1 LTEAAAVTTTLE
13 PHIEP
18 RLRRPQAAAGE
29 PRSGPP
35 SDLDAEIDWH
45 RAAVHPEPAGK
56 DGLVD
61 TSLPIDPS
69 HYALLNLPEGAPAE
83 DVARA
88 IGRLGLEGPVV
99 PGGALRA
106 DARRA
111 ELQLAAA
118 VLSDAARR
126 HVYDQW
132 LQRERRLRAQLQAR
146 AAAKSGRWGRWVRR
160 WWIWLPLLA
169 LLLWS
174 VGRGG

>member
-1 LTEAAAVTTTLE
+1 MTEAAAVTTALE

-18 RLRRPQAAAGE
+18 RLRRPPVAAGNG
-29 PRSGPP
+29 RSDPP
-35 SDLDAEIDWH
+35 TDLDAEIDRH
-45 RAAVHPEPAGK
+45 RAAVHPEPSGK

-69 HYALLNLPEGAPAE
+69 HYAVLGLPEGASAQ

-88 IGRLGLEGPVV
+88 ITRLGLEGAAV
-99 PGGALRA
+99 PLARLQSDTLRA
-106 DARRA
+106 
-111 ELQLAAA
+111 EQQLAAA

-146 AAAKSGRWGRWVRR
+146 VAAKAGRWSRWVRR

-169 LLLWS
+169 LLLWALR
-174 VGRGG
+174 RGG

>member
-1 LTEAAAVTTTLE
+1 MTTALE

-18 RLRRPQAAAGE
+18 RLRRPPAAAGE
-29 PRSGPP
+29 EARSGPP
-35 SDLDAEIDWH
+35 SDLDAEIDRH
-45 RAAVHPEPAGK
+45 RAAVHPEPAGR

-69 HYALLNLPEGAPAE
+69 HYALLNLPEGASAE

-88 IGRLGLEGPVV
+88 ITRLGLEATETPL
-99 PGGALRA
+99 PGLRA
-106 DARRA
+106 DPRRA
-111 ELQLAAA
+111 ELKLAAA

-146 AAAKSGRWGRWVRR
+146 AAAQSGLWSRWARR
-160 WWIWLPLLA
+160 WWIWLPLMA

-174 VGRGG
+174 LGRGG